1 MILARGISCGRAPGG
16 ILRCVRAPRGNDNLR
31 PFWFAESYSVRSMEI
46 GPRKTPEHL
55 ASFFDL
61 LDEGM
66 ALCELVYEG
75 GACVDYLVIDAN
87 AQYAIHTGLPLAELI
102 GGTGRTLFGSKEA
115 PYLREC
121 AAAVAER
128 ARVRF
133 DVYSARLQRHF
144 SLLVIPMTSMGPRSF
159 GMVLSD
165 IALRKSQEQAL
176 EKGRLAQR
184 ALLDN
189 QPHLAWLKDVEGHF
203 LAVNRVFAEACGLSS
218 PESLIGKTDL
228 DVWPR
233 ELAEAYRADDAAV
246 MAAGRQKA
254 VEEPIASVDGTR
266 WFETYKSPVF
276 APDGSIVGTTGVARD
291 VTERKK
297 AEHDA
302 LRAEEERRKLEL
314 SVLQAQK
321 LESLGVL
328 AGGIAHDFNNLL
340 TTILCNAD
348 LALSELSLDSPA
360 RGFLDDI
367 ELATRRAADLC
378 RQMLAYSGKGRFV
391 IQPISLNELVS
402 EMGQLL
408 SVSTSKKARLIH
420 TFAANLPSVMAD
432 ATQLRQIVMNL
443 ITNASEAIGD
453 SEGTIALQT
462 GALSCDR
469 DYFADAIGDR
479 ERHIPGIHV
488 FLEVSDTG
496 VGMDADTLGHIFDP
510 FFSTKF
516 AGRGLGLAAVLGIVR
531 GHKGAL
537 KVSSEPGK
545 GTTFR
550 VLLPAHGAA
559 AEPGEVTPVAAR
571 DFRGHGLVLIAD
583 DEAAV
588 RSFARQVLERAGFS
602 VVTAVDGREALE
614 LYKRH
619 GRELRLVVLD
629 MTMPH
634 LDGEG
639 CFRALRELNPDAKI
653 VITSGYSEQDVGAQ
667 FVGKGLAGFVQ
678 KPYKADLLLG
688 KIRDIL
694 G

>member
-1 MILARGISCGRAPGG
+1 
-16 ILRCVRAPRGNDNLR
+16 
-31 PFWFAESYSVRSMEI
+31 MEA
-46 GPRKTPEHL
+46 GPRKPLERL
-55 ASFFDL
+55 AALFDL

-66 ALCELVYEG
+66 ALCELIHEG
-75 GACVDYLVIDAN
+75 GACVDYVVVDAN
-87 AQYAIHTGLPLAELI
+87 AQYAIHTGLPRTEVI
-102 GGTGRTLFGSKEA
+102 GRRGSTLFGSAEA

-121 AAAVAER
+121 SAAVAGR

-133 DVYSARLQRHF
+133 DMYSARLRRHF
-144 SLLVIPMTSMGPRSF
+144 SLHVIPVGSNSF

-165 IALRKSQEQAL
+165 IALRKSHEEAL
-176 EKGRLAQR
+176 ETGRLAQR

-189 QPHLAWLKDVEGHF
+189 QPHLAWLKDVEGRF
-203 LAVNRVFAEACGLSS
+203 LAVNKVFAEACGLSS
-218 PESLIGKTDL
+218 PEALVGKSDL

-246 MAAGRQKA
+246 MASRRQQA

-276 APDGSIVGTTGVARD
+276 APDGNIVGTTGVARD
-291 VTERKK
+291 VTARKQ
-297 AEHDA
+297 AEQTA

-340 TTILCNAD
+340 TSILGNAD
-348 LALSELSLDSPA
+348 LALAALSPDSPA
-360 RGFLDDI
+360 RGFLEDI
-367 ELATRRAADLC
+367 DLASRRAADLC

-391 IQPISLNELVS
+391 IQPISLNVLVS

-408 SVSTSKKARLIH
+408 SVSTSKMASLTH
-420 TFAANLPSVMAD
+420 TFAADLPSVMAD
-432 ATQLRQIVMNL
+432 ATQLRQVVMNL

-453 SEGTIALQT
+453 REGTIELQT

-469 DYFADAIGDR
+469 EYFADAIGDS
-479 ERHIPGIHV
+479 ERHVPGRYV

-496 VGMDADTLGHIFDP
+496 VGMDAETLARIFDP

-559 AEPGEVTPVAAR
+559 AKPGEASPIAAR
-571 DFRGHGLVLIAD
+571 DFRGHGLVLVAD

-588 RSFARQVLERAGFS
+588 RSVARSILERAGFR
-602 VVTAVDGREALE
+602 VMTAVDGREALT
-614 LYKRH
+614 LYERH
-619 GRELRLVVLD
+619 GREIRLVVLD

-634 LDGEG
+634 LDGEA
-639 CFRALRELNPDAKI
+639 CFLALRELNPDAK
-653 VITSGYSEQDVGAQ
+653 VVLTSGYSEQEVVAH

-678 KPYKADLLLG
+678 KPYKADLFLG

-694 G
+694 HGSA

>member
-1 MILARGISCGRAPGG
+1 
-16 ILRCVRAPRGNDNLR
+16 
-31 PFWFAESYSVRSMEI
+31 MEA
-46 GPRKTPEHL
+46 GPRKPLERL
-55 ASFFDL
+55 PALFDL

-66 ALCELVYEG
+66 ALCELIHEE
-75 GACVDYLVIDAN
+75 GACVDYVVVDAN
-87 AQYAIHTGLPLAELI
+87 AQYAIHTGLPRAEVI
-102 GGTGRTLFGSKEA
+102 GRRGSTLFGSAEA

-121 AAAVAER
+121 SAVVAGRE
-128 ARVRF
+128 RVRF
-133 DVYSARLQRHF
+133 DMYSARLGRHF
-144 SLLVIPMTSMGPRSF
+144 SVLVVPVGPNTF

-165 IALRKSQEQAL
+165 IALRKSQEEAL
-176 EKGRLAQR
+176 ETGRLAQR

-189 QPHLAWLKDVEGHF
+189 QPHLAWLKDVEGRF
-203 LAVNRVFAEACGLSS
+203 LAVNKVFAEACGLSS
-218 PESLIGKTDL
+218 PEALVGKSDL

-233 ELAEAYRADDAAV
+233 ALAEAYRADDAAV
-246 MAAGRQKA
+246 MASGRQNA

-291 VTERKK
+291 VTARKN
-297 AEHDA
+297 AEHQA

-340 TTILCNAD
+340 TSILGNAE
-348 LALSELSLDSPA
+348 LALAELPPNSPA
-360 RGFLDDI
+360 RGFLHDI
-367 ELATRRAADLC
+367 ELASRHAADLC

-391 IQPISLNELVS
+391 VQPISLNEIVA

-408 SVSTSKKARLIH
+408 SVSTSKMASLTH

-432 ATQLRQIVMNL
+432 ATQVRQVVMNL

-453 SEGTIALQT
+453 REGTIALRT
-462 GALSCDR
+462 GALACDR
-469 DYFADAIGDR
+469 DYFADAVGDS
-479 ERHIPGIHV
+479 ERHVAGMYV
-488 FLEVSDTG
+488 FLEVADTG
-496 VGMDADTLGHIFDP
+496 VGMDPATLARIFDP

-531 GHKGAL
+531 GHKGVL

-559 AEPGEVTPVAAR
+559 AEPGEARPVAAG
-571 DFRGHGLVLIAD
+571 DFRGHGLVLVAD
-583 DEAAV
+583 DQAAV
-588 RSFARQVLERAGFS
+588 RAVARNILERAGFR
-602 VVTAVDGREALE
+602 VMTAVDGREALQ
-614 LYKRH
+614 LYERH
-619 GRELRLVVLD
+619 GPEIRLVVLD

-634 LDGEG
+634 LNGEA
-639 CFRALRELNPDAKI
+639 CFLALRELNPAAKI
-653 VITSGYSEQDVGAQ
+653 VMTSGYSEQEVVAH

-678 KPYKADLLLG
+678 KPYKADLFLG
-688 KIRDIL
+688 TIRDIL
-694 G
+694 RGSA

>member
-1 MILARGISCGRAPGG
+1 MDA
-16 ILRCVRAPRGNDNLR
+16 
-31 PFWFAESYSVRSMEI
+31 
-46 GPRKTPEHL
+46 GPRKTLERL
-55 ASFFDL
+55 ASLFDL
-61 LDEGM
+61 LDEGI
-66 ALCELVYEG
+66 ALCELVYEE
-75 GACVDYLVIDAN
+75 GACVDYLVVDAN
-87 AQYAIHTGLPLAELI
+87 AQYAVHTGLPQTEVI
-102 GGTGRTLFGSKEA
+102 GQRGSSLFGSAEG

-121 AAAVAER
+121 SAAVAGRE
-128 ARVRF
+128 RVRF
-133 DVYSARLQRHF
+133 DMYSVRLRRHF
-144 SLLVIPMTSMGPRSF
+144 SLLIIPLAANSF

-165 IALRKSQEQAL
+165 IALRKSQEEAL
-176 EKGRLAQR
+176 ETGRLAQR

-189 QPHLAWLKDVEGHF
+189 QPHLTWLKDVEGRF
-203 LAVNRVFAEACGLSS
+203 LAVNKVFAEACGLSS
-218 PESLIGKTDL
+218 PESLVGKTDL
-228 DVWPR
+228 DVWPL

-246 MAAGRQKA
+246 MASGRQKA

-276 APDGSIVGTTGVARD
+276 ASDGSIVGTTGVARD
-291 VTERKK
+291 VTERKQ
-297 AEHDA
+297 AEQKA

-340 TTILCNAD
+340 TSILGNAD
-348 LALSELSLDSPA
+348 LALGELPPSSPA

-367 ELATRRAADLC
+367 ECASRRAADLC

-391 IQPISLNELVS
+391 IQPISLNALVS

-408 SVSTSKKARLIH
+408 SVSTSKKATLTR
-420 TFAANLPSVMAD
+420 TFAADLPSVMAD
-432 ATQLRQIVMNL
+432 ATQIRQVVMNL
-443 ITNASEAIGD
+443 ITNASEAIAD
-453 SEGTIALQT
+453 REGTITLRT
-462 GALSCDR
+462 GTLSCDR
-469 DYFADAIGDR
+469 DYFADAIGDS
-479 ERHIPGIHV
+479 ERYIPGPHV

-496 VGMDADTLGHIFDP
+496 IGMDAETLGRIFDP

-531 GHKGAL
+531 GHQGAL
-537 KVSSEPGK
+537 KVSSKPGK

-559 AEPGEVTPVAAR
+559 AEPREASPVAAR
-571 DFRGHGLVLIAD
+571 NFRGHGLVLVAD
-583 DEAAV
+583 DEPAV
-588 RSFARQVLERAGFS
+588 RALAQKILERAGFG

-614 LYKRH
+614 IYKQR
-619 GRELRLVVLD
+619 GREIRLVVLD

-634 LDGEG
+634 LDGEA
-639 CFRALRELNPDAKI
+639 CFLALRELDPDAKI
-653 VITSGYSEQDVGAQ
+653 VMTSGYSEQEVVAH

-678 KPYKADLLLG
+678 KPYKTDVLLG

-694 G
+694 AASPDL